1 MRKALELRVRF
12 GVLAGSTNELQ
23 PLLPLTLGPFRV
35 ADDPIPAI
43 GDEYDRD
50 TDGRERGK
58 VGERTAFDDF
68 SEREK
73 GAHDHEE
80 PPDTA
85 LPAARWLK
93 GAAEG
98 HRVPSW
104 HGRPAPA
111 TTSGPFSELGSELL
125 RARQCSACWAHRYPG
140 WDRVVLKFPARFR
153 SACPE
158 ELFKPNRTCWW
169 R

>member
-1 MRKALELRVRF
+1 VNETPSTDQERSAVQ
-12 GVLAGSTNELQ
+12 TNELGWQLLSKQ
-23 PLLPLTLGPFRV
+23 PAALLPLTLGPFRV

-93 GAAEG
+93 RVDEG

-104 HGRPAPA
+104 RGRPALAMPC
-111 TTSGPFSELGSELL
+111 GPSSERGSELI
-125 RARQCSACWAHRYPG
+125 WAGH
-140 WDRVVLKFPARFR
+140 
-153 SACPE
+153 
-158 ELFKPNRTCWW
+158 
-169 R
+169 